1 MAIATQAVQH
11 MCTTQDDDASI
22 FSKEDGQKLAHQ
34 MAKDRRK
41 GRVRFSRAGTRFNRK
56 EGAKKKGGRKEGAK
70 KRALHKKKE
79 KRGRFQKKKKEGE
92 RGRE

>member
-1 MAIATQAVQH
+1 MESLVLS
-11 MCTTQDDDASI
+11 SI
-22 FSKEDGQKLAHQ
+22 IFLDCLVKSK
-34 MAKDRRK
+34 RK
-41 GRVRFSRAGTRFNRK
+41 KTLLLIRFNRK
-56 EGAKKKGGRKEGAK
+56 EGEKKKGGRKEGAK